1 MLKNETPGL
10 KPKQDIL
17 TSLYQTVVDI
27 ATHKKFTQCNVAS
40 GRTAAH
46 RAVFFAFIGLAITT
60 ALAVVYLYILGRP
73 SPYPLY
79 DPMKII
85 GNISGIA
92 LLAGIIAIISNR
104 FDNKDKAGLGGYF
117 DWFFISIVFGV
128 GATGFLSQILR
139 LLDIAILA
147 YPMYY
152 LHLIFIFVL
161 FAYAPFSKM
170 AHMVYRATAM
180 VYAKHMGRE

>member
-1 MLKNETPGL
+1 
-10 KPKQDIL
+10 
-17 TSLYQTVVDI
+17 
-27 ATHKKFTQCNVAS
+27 
-40 GRTAAH
+40 
-46 RAVFFAFIGLAITT
+46 
-60 ALAVVYLYILGRP
+60 
-73 SPYPLY
+73 
-79 DPMKII
+79 MKII